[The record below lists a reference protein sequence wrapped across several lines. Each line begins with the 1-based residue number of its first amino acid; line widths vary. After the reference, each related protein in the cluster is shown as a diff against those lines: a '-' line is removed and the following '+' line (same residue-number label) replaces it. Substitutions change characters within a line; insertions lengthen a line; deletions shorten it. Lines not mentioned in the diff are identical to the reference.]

1 MLSPRFDRYVPRG
14 RRDALFLRLAPL
26 VEIVE
31 VVQQVRA
38 CRDPDDDKFL
48 ETAVNGRADVV
59 VSGDADLAALYAVVR
74 MTATRE
80 LLMRFA
86 SVFTWSAA
94 LAALAA
100 LVGMVGF
107 GVSWLGVTT
116 RLATLAETPIP
127 YLGSAPRAVGFTA
140 HPGMLASILVLA
152 VLLHAGRVGGRW
164 LRRDVAVLMLLVA
177 GLALTMSKTMICL
190 VAGLAVMLGTALGRS
205 ASCRVRWVAPAA
217 WVTAALMFTTAAHV
231 VLVRESAVGGAH
243 AIMCSGAVL

>member
-48 ETAVNGRADVV
+48 ETVVNGRADVV

-86 SVFTWSAA
+86 SVFTWS
-94 LAALAA
+94 AALAA

-205 ASCRVRWVAPAA
+205 TSRRVRWVAPAA

-231 VLVRESAVGGAH
+231 VPVRESAVGGAH